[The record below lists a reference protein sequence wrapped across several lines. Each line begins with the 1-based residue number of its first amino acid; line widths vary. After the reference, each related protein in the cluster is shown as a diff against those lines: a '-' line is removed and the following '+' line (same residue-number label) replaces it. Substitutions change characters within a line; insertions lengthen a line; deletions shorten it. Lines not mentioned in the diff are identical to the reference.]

1 MTYSGIGGFIFMKKE
16 KYVFC
21 VDSDG
26 CAMDTMTYKHQLFF
40 GPLAADVFDVE
51 EREAFLKEWD
61 KINLYSKTRGV
72 NRYVGLVMGLEFAKI
87 PNIENLKQWV
97 ETTDSLSNASLE
109 EAIAENPSDDLK
121 KALEWSNQVN
131 SNIKNHEGD
140 ALAFP
145 GALEGLDTL
154 HELGKVFVVSSANK
168 EAVEE
173 EWNDQGLMSHIDD
186 LYCQDRGKKED
197 VIASLILQGYAPE
210 KIMMIGDSPGDLA
223 AAQQNGVAFYPILVG
238 DEAKSWEE
246 LANSVGKAFVEG
258 NFTEENQEQVIAQ
271 FWHNLEN

>member
-97 ETTDSLSNASLE
+97 ETTYSLSNASLE

>member
-1 MTYSGIGGFIFMKKE
+1 MIRMITDEF
-16 KYVFC
+16 VFC

-40 GPLAADVFDVE
+40 RPLAVEVFHIEDKQS
-51 EREAFLKEWD
+51 FLKEWD
-61 KINLYSKTRGV
+61 RVNLFSKTRGV
-72 NRYVGLVMGLEFAKI
+72 NRFVGLLMGLEFAKHA
-87 PNIENLKQWV
+87 PIEAFKDWV
-97 ETTDSLSNASLE
+97 ENTSSLSNASLE
-109 EAIAENPSDDLK
+109 KAIADNPSEDLK
-121 KALEWSNQVN
+121 KALEWSNLVN
-131 SNIKNHEGD
+131 SHIKDYEGE

-145 GALEGLDTL
+145 GTVEGLDAL
-154 HELGKVFVVSSANK
+154 HKLGKVFVVSSANK

-173 EWNDQGLMSHIDD
+173 EWNDQGLITHIDD

-238 DEAKSWEE
+238 EEAKSWEE

>member
-1 MTYSGIGGFIFMKKE
+1 MKKE
-16 KYVFC
+16 DYVFC

-40 GPLAADVFDVE
+40 GPLAADVFDVKA
-51 EREAFLKEWD
+51 REDFLKEWD

-72 NRYVGLVMGLEFAKI
+72 NRYVGLVMGLEFANI
-87 PNIENLKQWV
+87 PGIENLKHWV

-109 EAIAENPSDDLK
+109 KAIAENPSDDLK

-131 SNIKNHEGD
+131 SHIKNYEGD

-145 GALEGLDTL
+145 GAVEGLEAL

-173 EWNDQGLMSHIDD
+173 EWNDQGLMAHIDD

-197 VIASLILQGYAPE
+197 VIAGLIEEGYTVTN
-210 KIMMIGDSPGDLA
+210 IMMIGDSPGDLSA
-223 AAQQNGVAFYPILVG
+223 AEQNGVAFYPILVG
-238 DEAKSWEE
+238 NE
-246 LANSVGKAFVEG
+246 ANSWKALAHSIGKAFVEG
-258 NFTEENQEQVIAQ
+258 NFNKQDQEEAISK
-271 FWHNLEN
+271 FWTNLEN

>member
-145 GALEGLDTL
+145 GALEGLGTL